1 MLAPIIGLP
10 ELSTTVPLKT
20 VSGSSALM
28 AGADFAVAFT
38 LTPAN
43 AEQNNAAN
51 NKFPSPKDFR
61 FISNVLKVIKLFSQI
76 LNPTQLCAFFRISC
90 LNQKLNS

>member
-1 MLAPIIGLP
+1 MKSPLKSLIVPVLVPFTRMLAPIIGLP

-51 NKFPSPKDFR
+51 NKFPSPKDLR
-61 FISNVLKVIKLFSQI
+61 FISNVLKVIKLF
-76 LNPTQLCAFFRISC
+76 F
-90 LNQKLNS
+90 KY